1 MDFKQSLLTI
11 DDSENLYLCFT
22 LDYNIYALSAQNV
35 LEVTTLPMINE
46 PQKMPEFIVGILNYN
61 DMFINVADI
70 RKIFSLPQKKYELSN
85 KVIIIKGDESLIAI
99 IVDEVTDFFT
109 AIPSQI
115 QRVMGENSNN
125 IVKTFYKIDENV
137 INIINIE
144 QLENTIKS
152 AHSMNNT
159 TNYSELF
166 PSDENSIC
174 ILQKRRNDIASI
186 PEMNLDTSIYGK
198 DQYVLFKINKHT
210 YCIYSLFVKEL
221 ISLKNY
227 PVTKIP
233 YTPDF
238 IKGIINLKGNF
249 YTVYDLKSF
258 IGYTNNDF
266 HNSQI
271 AVPPPLHGKGNE
283 EKIIV
288 IESSELKIAFIVDDI
303 IDIINISK
311 DYIEPKN
318 DMTLDNLYINAEAYI
333 DGKVYNIL
341 NVEKLINDERLY
353 VDNSN

>member
-22 LDYNIYALSAQNV
+22 LDNNIYALSAQNV

-125 IVKTFYKIDENV
+125 IVKTFYKIDDNV

-144 QLENTIKS
+144 QLENTIKT
-152 AHSMNNT
+152 AHSENNT

-166 PSDENSIC
+166 PKDEESLC
-174 ILQKRRNDIASI
+174 ILQRRRNEIASI

-198 DQYVLFKINKHT
+198 DQYVIFKINKHT

-238 IKGIINLKGNF
+238 IKGLINLKGNF

-258 IGYTNNDF
+258 IGYTNKDF
-266 HNSQI
+266 NNIEETSRTQM
-271 AVPPPLHGKGNE
+271 PGKNTD

-288 IESSELKIAFIVDDI
+288 IQSTELKIAFIVDDI
-303 IDIINISK
+303 IDIMNISK
-311 DYIEPKN
+311 DNIEPKN